1 VDGAVRRVKGGWL
14 VTGQEWAYDRERYER
29 VAAERSREQ
38 RAMLDYLDTGSC
50 RLEFLRLQLDD
61 PAATTCGRCDNCT
74 GRHWSAEVSA
84 AGAAQARD
92 RLRKPGVEVTPR
104 RMWPTG
110 LKELGV
116 SGRIPADLMAEPGRA
131 LGRLT
136 DIGWGNRL
144 RQLFAE
150 GSPDAPVPDEM
161 VDAVV
166 KVLATWGWAARPTG
180 VVTIGSRSRPQ
191 LVGSL
196 GGRISQIGRLPYLG
210 EIVPTGPPM
219 PRQHNSAQRLRSLLN
234 ALAVP
239 DDLRDAVQQSH
250 GLVLLI
256 DDRIETGWTMTVAAK
271 LLREAGASAVLPLT
285 LAVQA

>member
-1 VDGAVRRVKGGWL
+1 V
-14 VTGQEWAYDRERYER
+14 
-29 VAAERSREQ
+29 
-38 RAMLDYLDTGSC
+38 
-50 RLEFLRLQLDD
+50 
-61 PAATTCGRCDNCT
+61 PCGRCDNCT
-74 GRHWSAEVSA
+74 GRHWSSEVST

-92 RLRKPGVEVTPR
+92 RLRKPGVELTPR

-116 SGRIPADLMAEPGRA
+116 SGRIPAGLMAEPGRA

-150 GSPDAPVPDEM
+150 GSADAPAPDEII
-161 VDAVV
+161 DAIV
-166 KVLATWGWAARPTG
+166 KVLATWGWAERPIG
-180 VVTIGSRSRPQ
+180 VVAIASRSRPQ

-196 GGRISQIGRLPYLG
+196 GRRIAEIGRLPYLG
-210 EIVPTGPPM
+210 DLVPTGPPM
-219 PRQHNSAQRLRSLLN
+219 PRQHNSAQRLRSLSN

-239 DDLRDAVQQSH
+239 DDLRAAISRSQ
-250 GLVLLI
+250 GPILLV

-271 LLREAGASAVLPLT
+271 LLREAGAPAVLPLA
-285 LAVQA
+285 LAVQS